1 MRYRVL
7 LAYDGS
13 GYTGY
18 QSQINGIAIQDVIEK
33 ALEKIHHEKVSIT
46 ASGRTDAGVHALGQV
61 FHFDGSSSIGP
72 RGYYNALN
80 TLLPKDI
87 RIRAVQEAP
96 EDFHARF
103 SVEKKVYSYV
113 LTRERDNPFIDR
125 YKTILQTRSDVD
137 RMKEASRVFLGSHDF
152 TSFAHGK
159 LHPDK
164 PRVRRIDAID
174 FEDDGRDVKVTFEG
188 NGFMRYQIR
197 MMMAVILR
205 AGEGLLTPAE
215 IQAMLEARDKE
226 ASRFNAPAKGL
237 YLVHALY
244 PKEIE
249 ERCGTCWP
257 PEGAALFRK

>member
-13 GYTGY
+13 GYAGY

-249 ERCGTCWP
+249 ERCDTCWP